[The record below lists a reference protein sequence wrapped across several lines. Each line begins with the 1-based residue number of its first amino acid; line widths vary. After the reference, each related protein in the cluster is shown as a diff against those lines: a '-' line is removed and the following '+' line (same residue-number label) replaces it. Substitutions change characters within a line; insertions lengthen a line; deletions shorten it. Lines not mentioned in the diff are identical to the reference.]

1 MPMIQNSVSVAAA
14 SVNDNILANSQWEYL
29 PYNARL
35 EFGLVGDANAADLRV
50 DVYSGTDVILEG
62 SPLSAQNRMPI
73 YPDDFTLT
81 DFAAAGE
88 RIKIR
93 VRNTNAGAARTVF
106 FCVRINPA

>member
-1 MPMIQNSVSVAAA
+1 MPMIQNSVSIAGV
-14 SVNDNILANSQWEYL
+14 SVNDNVLSGSQWEFL

-35 EFGLVGDANAADLRV
+35 EFGLNGDANGADLRV

-62 SPLSAQNRMPI
+62 APMSAQNRIPI
-73 YPDDFTLT
+73 YPDDFQLT

-93 VRNTNAGAARTVF
+93 ARNLNAAARTLF
-106 FCVRINPA
+106 YCVRINPA

>member
-1 MPMIQNSVSVAAA
+1 MPMMQGTTSIAGLT
-14 SVNDNILANSQWEYL
+14 VNDNILSGSQWEFL

-50 DVYSGTDVILEG
+50 DVYSGQDVILENA
-62 SPLSAQNRMPI
+62 PPSAQNRIPI

-88 RIKIR
+88 RLKIR
-93 VRNTNAGAARTVF
+93 VRNTNAAARSIN
-106 FCVRINPA
+106 FCIRISPA